1 MRGQLKKESP
11 RFDSDLLALL
21 ADRQGN
27 VVEDILD
34 SRLEIEQHKLKPYD
48 YEEELK
54 QRKVSL
60 LREQSTEIQR
70 KLLDMHE
77 GINEINPHGES
88 RTRIFE
94 INEEKVKEYEEFVRR
109 QKKEKEERLKM
120 LEEQKKKEEE
130 TRIKK

>member
-70 KLLDMHE
+70 KLLDMH
-77 GINEINPHGES
+77 
-88 RTRIFE
+88 
-94 INEEKVKEYEEFVRR
+94 
-109 QKKEKEERLKM
+109 
-120 LEEQKKKEEE
+120 
-130 TRIKK
+130 